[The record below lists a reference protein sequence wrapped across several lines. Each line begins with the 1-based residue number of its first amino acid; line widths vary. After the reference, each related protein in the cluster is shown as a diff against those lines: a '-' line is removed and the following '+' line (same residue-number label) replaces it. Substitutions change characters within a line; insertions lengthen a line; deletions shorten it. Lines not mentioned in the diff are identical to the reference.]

1 MHVLRRA
8 SLVQTEMHLPCA
20 YTVHAFHTYMK
31 LESSAGPDVCDDGL
45 RISGVDVAAG
55 VDLGELTLSTCISN
69 TPLDLEEHT
78 GLQLQALLA
87 WLKL

>member
-1 MHVLRRA
+1 MTRA
-8 SLVQTEMHLPCA
+8 
-20 YTVHAFHTYMK
+20 
-31 LESSAGPDVCDDGL
+31 ESPAWPAMCDAGL
-45 RISGVDVAAG
+45 RTSGVDVAAG